1 VTASGAL
8 RRAEAA
14 AIAESVLRDEPRWWR
29 HCQGVAVRALEL
41 ARIVPPSERDL
52 LISAAW
58 LHDIG
63 YAARLQQTGFHP
75 LDGALYLEQLGQPVL
90 AALVA
95 HHSGAR
101 FVAVERGLSDELA
114 RFSFRQDVLTD
125 ALTSCDQSV
134 DHEGQPTNV
143 HDRMRDMLARHG
155 VASANARA
163 HPLRAV
169 YLLAAV
175 SRTEQRLSD
184 AGQGDELRSAQ

>member
-1 VTASGAL
+1 M
-8 RRAEAA
+8 
-14 AIAESVLRDEPRWWR
+14 
-29 HCQGVAVRALEL
+29 H
-41 ARIVPPSERDL
+41 IVPVSDRDL
-52 LISAAW
+52 LVSAAW

-63 YAARLQQTGFHP
+63 YAAPLQQTGFHP
-75 LDGALYLEQLGQPVL
+75 LDGALYLEQIGQPVL

-114 RFSFRQDVLTD
+114 RFPFRQDVLSD
-125 ALTSCDQSV
+125 ALTACDQSV
-134 DHEGQPTNV
+134 DHDGQPTNV

-169 YLLAAV
+169 YLIAAV
-175 SRTEQRLSD
+175 TRTEQRLFD
-184 AGQGDELRSAQ
+184 TRPNDELRSAQ